1 MPNLRKKLPSANA
14 LFVFE
19 AAARCGNFTRAA
31 QELYV
36 SQPAVSRMLARMED
50 HLGVQLFERARGGI
64 ELTENGRILYGKISE
79 GFNGIEG
86 AIREIE
92 ARSTGVESVTLS
104 VSTAFTTHWL
114 MPRMNRLN
122 KAFPSVDLRFQ
133 LISGRIGGP
142 LIDVDLGMRFV
153 TQDEIDENSVLV
165 MPELLLPV
173 CNQRYH
179 DQRLINSAGEHED
192 TVIVMDDE
200 ERGWHDRFAAFA
212 GHRRR
217 AAHML
222 SFNDYAIVV
231 QAALLGQGVA
241 LGWLNV
247 VSHWIAQGTDCNA
260 PPLLSGFAA
269 QPATA
274 ADREIGARLDHRR
287 DTLGHAHGRDR
298 ISRSWRAQCAQK
310 RGAGAELTRALC
322 SCVVALPRARFR
334 NAVGVMPQNCLKCRA
349 RWLWSKKPT
358 SAATMEPGTPA
369 SSSICARSI
378 RKPHRYR

>member
-50 HLGVQLFERARGGI
+50 HLGVQLFERVRGGI
-64 ELTENGRILYGKISE
+64 ELTENGKILYRKISE

-92 ARSTGVESVTLS
+92 ARATGVESVTLS

-114 MPRMNRLN
+114 MPRMSRLN
-122 KAFPSVDLRFQ
+122 GAFPTVDLRFQ

-142 LIDVDLGMRFV
+142 LVDVDLGMRFMRE
-153 TQDEIDENSVLV
+153 DEIGENSVLV
-165 MPELLLPV
+165 MPETLLPV

-179 DQRLINSAGEHED
+179 ETAGTEAAREHGD
-192 TVIVMDDE
+192 TVIVMDDG
-200 ERGWHDRFAAFA
+200 ERGWHDRFSAFA
-212 GHRRR
+212 AHGRH
-217 AAHML
+217 AASML

-231 QAALLGQGVA
+231 QAALLGQGIA

-247 VSHWIAQGTDCNA
+247 VSHWLSQGALLPAEQEVVVTNRRCCLVWPENR
-260 PPLLSGFAA
+260 PLR
-269 QPATA
+269 PVV
-274 ADREIGARLDHRR
+274 ADLR
-287 DTLGHAHGRDR
+287 DW
-298 ISRSWRAQCAQK
+298 II
-310 RGAGAELTRALC
+310 EETRADMAIVDRAYPGLGLREALAENGL
-322 SCVVALPRARFR
+322 VVD
-334 NAVGVMPQNCLKCRA
+334 VV
-349 RWLWSKKPT
+349 KPL
-358 SAATMEPGTPA
+358 
-369 SSSICARSI
+369 
-378 RKPHRYR
+378 

>member
-50 HLGVQLFERARGGI
+50 HLGVQLFERVRGGI
-64 ELTENGRILYGKISE
+64 ELTENGRILYRKISE

-92 ARSTGVESVTLS
+92 ARSTGVEAVTLS

-114 MPRMNRLN
+114 MPRLNRLN

-165 MPELLLPV
+165 MPEILLPV

-179 DQRLINSAGEHED
+179 EQRVADPAGEYKD
-192 TVIVMDDE
+192 TVIVMDDG
-200 ERGWHDRFAAFA
+200 ERGWHDRFSAFA
-212 GHRRR
+212 QHRRR

-247 VSHWIAQGTDCNA
+247 VSHWIAQGA
-260 PPLLSGFAA
+260 LM
-269 QPATA
+269 PAELEVIAT
-274 ADREIGARLDHRR
+274 HRR
-287 DTLGHAHGRDR
+287 CCLISPPNPPMRPIVKSVRDWIIEETRSDMRTVENAYPGLGVRDAL
-298 ISRSWRAQCAQK
+298 RS
-310 RGAGAELTRALC
+310 AGLVL
-322 SCVVALPRARFR
+322 
-334 NAVGVMPQNCLKCRA
+334 N
-349 RWLWSKKPT
+349 
-358 SAATMEPGTPA
+358 
-369 SSSICARSI
+369 
-378 RKPHRYR
+378 

>member
-50 HLGVQLFERARGGI
+50 HLGVRLFERVRGGI
-64 ELTENGRILYGKISE
+64 ELTENGRILYRKISE
-79 GFNGIEG
+79 GFSGIEG

-92 ARSTGVESVTLS
+92 ARATGVESVTLS

-122 KAFPSVDLRFQ
+122 QAFPSVDLRFQ

-142 LIDVDLGMRFV
+142 LVDVDLGMRFM
-153 TQDEIDENSVLV
+153 TQDEIGANSVLV
-165 MPELLLPV
+165 MPEALLPV
-173 CNQRYH
+173 CNRRYH
-179 DQRLINSAGEHED
+179 DQAL
-192 TVIVMDDE
+192 MDDG

-212 GHRRR
+212 GHKRC
-217 AAHML
+217 AASML

-231 QAALLGQGVA
+231 QAALLGQGIA

-247 VSHWIAQGTDCNA
+247 VSHWLAEGA
-260 PPLLSGFAA
+260 LL
-269 QPATA
+269 PAEQELLVTSRRCCLVSPESRPMRPIVEA
-274 ADREIGARLDHRR
+274 IRAWIVEETRADMRTVDQAYPALGIR
-287 DTLGHAHGRDR
+287 DAL
-298 ISRSWRAQCAQK
+298 K
-310 RGAGAELTRALC
+310 GAGLVL
-322 SCVVALPRARFR
+322 
-334 NAVGVMPQNCLKCRA
+334 G
-349 RWLWSKKPT
+349 
-358 SAATMEPGTPA
+358 
-369 SSSICARSI
+369 
-378 RKPHRYR
+378 